1 MDQRNAAQ
9 PGSPAWIGAS
19 VDGPRLLLAVFLAAL
34 AVRFSNVLAI
44 AVVDGWTFMIQDSP
58 LYYAIVDDWRAT
70 GRMMRIEPEGGLFWE
85 FERPPLYPMLLWG
98 LESLWGR
105 SDMAVALVQGLLDA
119 ATCVMIADAARR
131 LGPRIGALAG
141 LLAVLSPVMVTT
153 SAVVVGDT
161 LFLFLQMVGVW
172 ALIRFAETGRPG
184 AAVLAGLGFG
194 LACATRVQIQYLL
207 PLLALLVVVLAVRAE
222 GPRARRAGAA
232 ILFALAMAAPL
243 APILKASHDAYGEA
257 FISRQAGVHILGWV
271 LPKVHPD
278 TATLPHD
285 EASRRWN
292 RRFKDAM
299 VRRGVDPDAVS
310 PPVLQRLR
318 QEYGVSALTEVP
330 IGALLLGWSQG
341 AVLNVTLPA
350 ILYDER
356 VRALSPQGFSTVEGD
371 SLPERVAAYVADADP
386 TWVAIAVAAAVGAG
400 AMTLL
405 HLLGLGLLLRWRPWI
420 ALLLI
425 LGAGY
430 HLGVLG
436 PVAAAKYRLPVEP
449 VLLVL
454 SAVAIDWL
462 LQRLAGRGP
471 RRR

>member
-1 MDQRNAAQ
+1 
-9 PGSPAWIGAS
+9 
-19 VDGPRLLLAVFLAAL
+19 
-34 AVRFSNVLAI
+34 
-44 AVVDGWTFMIQDSP
+44 
-58 LYYAIVDDWRAT
+58 
-70 GRMMRIEPEGGLFWE
+70 
-85 FERPPLYPMLLWG
+85 
-98 LESLWGR
+98 
-105 SDMAVALVQGLLDA
+105 
-119 ATCVMIADAARR
+119 
-131 LGPRIGALAG
+131 
-141 LLAVLSPVMVTT
+141 
-153 SAVVVGDT
+153 
-161 LFLFLQMVGVW
+161 
-172 ALIRFAETGRPG
+172 
-184 AAVLAGLGFG
+184 
-194 LACATRVQIQYLL
+194 
-207 PLLALLVVVLAVRAE
+207 
-222 GPRARRAGAA
+222 
-232 ILFALAMAAPL
+232 
-243 APILKASHDAYGEA
+243 
-257 FISRQAGVHILGWV
+257 
-271 LPKVHPD
+271 
-278 TATLPHD
+278 
-285 EASRRWN
+285 
-292 RRFKDAM
+292 
-299 VRRGVDPDAVS
+299 
-310 PPVLQRLR
+310 VLQRLR